1 MPLPVEVRVRWQRA
15 ALPFQ
20 QWPHLFAVAPLGHFA
35 SLPRSATVNKYC
47 SRWQS
52 SSSSSSEAAPTGPA
66 DGIRRDRILSS
77 KLYFDVPPSK
87 VAVLRSLSSLR
98 YSSIFHC
105 RFM

>member
-1 MPLPVEVRVRWQRA
+1 MAASGPPVSAVATSLRRRAFGSLRVIATLSHRKQI
-15 ALPFQ
+15 
-20 QWPHLFAVAPLGHFA
+20 LFAMAA
-35 SLPRSATVNKYC
+35 
-47 SRWQS
+47 S

-98 YSSIFHC
+98 YSSIFRC